1 MTKQWACQLVILSIF
16 RAFFHSRSEDV
27 PAFFEI
33 IPINRDNVPIGL
45 IA

>member
-16 RAFFHSRSEDV
+16 RAFLHPCLRNTPVFV
-27 PAFFEI
+27 EI
-33 IPINRDNVPIGL
+33 IPINRDNVPIGV